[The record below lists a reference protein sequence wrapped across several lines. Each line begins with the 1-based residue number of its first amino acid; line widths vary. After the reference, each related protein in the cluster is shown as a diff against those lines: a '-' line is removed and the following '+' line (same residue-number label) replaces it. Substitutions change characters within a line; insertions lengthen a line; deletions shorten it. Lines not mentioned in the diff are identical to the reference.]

1 MPLSS
6 KIIILKQPKGNRFR
20 KPVSY
25 TGGKCMEDNIL
36 SGGIQELQTVK
47 ATLLELNG
55 YKENNH
61 ILSAE
66 EKKLEKNIQNKE
78 KAINDEILSTIK
90 KRKEEIEITFNDQVD
105 KTRSRIKK
113 VRNKKEKSKNVKISE
128 RITVETAEL
137 REDYSKL
144 KLEAKTVFKQNQV
157 PSFCNTRLY
166 YALYLPKG
174 FGDIVIIGIMLLLV
188 LIFIPCAVYFLFLQE
203 KGMIYLAL
211 DYVVTVVLFGGLYM
225 LVDNNTKD
233 KHAKTLLKVREIR
246 SYLAKN
252 KKEQNNIRKQIL
264 RDKDESSYGLEKYN
278 EELQELENEIN
289 TILEQRKDALEIF
302 ENTTRFVI
310 GEEIKA
316 RYQEELTALKE
327 EYDRVSIE
335 LKKTEGYI
343 TTISMEIARNYE
355 AYMGK
360 EFIQIDKLEQ
370 LEEQMKLN
378 NLLTISDAIALLKQE
393 EN

>member
-1 MPLSS
+1 
-6 KIIILKQPKGNRFR
+6 
-20 KPVSY
+20 
-25 TGGKCMEDNIL
+25 MEENIL

-47 ATLLELNG
+47 DTLLKLDG

-90 KRKEEIEITFNDQVD
+90 RRKEEIETTYNDQVD

-113 VRNKKEKSKNVKISE
+113 VRGKKEKSKSTKISE
-128 RITVETAEL
+128 RISAETTEL
-137 REDYSKL
+137 RDEYSRM

-157 PSFCNTRLY
+157 PSFCNSRLY

-174 FGDIVIIGIMLLLV
+174 FGDVIIIGLVLLLV
-188 LIFIPCAVYFLFLQE
+188 LLIIPCAVYFLLLQD

-211 DYVVTVVLFGGLYM
+211 DYVVTVIFFGAMYM
-225 LVDNNTKD
+225 LIDNNTKD
-233 KHAKTLLKVREIR
+233 KHVKSLVKVREIR
-246 SYLAKN
+246 GYLSNN
-252 KKEQNNIRKQIL
+252 KKEQKKIRKQIL

-278 EELQELENEIN
+278 EELQELENEIH
-289 TILEQRKDALEIF
+289 TILEQRKDALDIF

-316 RYQEELTALKE
+316 RYQEELTALKD
-327 EYDRVSIE
+327 EYGRVSNE
-335 LKKTEGYI
+335 LKKTEGNI
-343 TTISMEIARNYE
+343 TMISMEIARNYE

-360 EFIQIDKLEQ
+360 EFMLVDKLDQ
-370 LEEQMKLN
+370 LEDQMKLN
-378 NLLTISDAIALLKQE
+378 NLLTISDAIAQLKQE

>member
-1 MPLSS
+1 MD
-6 KIIILKQPKGNRFR
+6 
-20 KPVSY
+20 
-25 TGGKCMEDNIL
+25 DNIL
-36 SGGIQELQTVK
+36 SGGIQDLQIVK
-47 ATLLELNG
+47 ETLLKLNE

-78 KAINDEILSTIK
+78 KAINDEIVSTIK
-90 KRKEEIEITFNDQVD
+90 KRKEEIETTYDDQVD

-113 VRNKKEKSKNVKISE
+113 VRNKKEKSKNTKISE

-137 REDYSKL
+137 REEYSRL
-144 KLEAKTVFKQNQV
+144 KLEAKTVLKQDQV
-157 PSFCNTRLY
+157 PSICNTRLY

-174 FGDIVIIGIMLLLV
+174 FGDIVIIAFMLLLV
-188 LIFIPCAVYFLFLQE
+188 LIIIPCAVYFLFLQN

-211 DYVVTVVLFGGLYM
+211 DYVVTVILFGGIYM

-233 KHAKTLLKVREIR
+233 KHAKSLLKVREIR

-289 TILEQRKDALEIF
+289 TILEQRKDALEVF

-316 RYQEELTALKE
+316 RHQEELTAIKE
-327 EYDRVSIE
+327 EYNRVCIE
-335 LKKTEGYI
+335 LKKTEGLI
-343 TTISMEIARNYE
+343 TTLSMEIARNYE

-360 EFIQIDKLEQ
+360 EFMIVDKLDQ

-378 NLLTISDAIALLKQE
+378 NLLTISDAIAQLKQE
-393 EN
+393 EK